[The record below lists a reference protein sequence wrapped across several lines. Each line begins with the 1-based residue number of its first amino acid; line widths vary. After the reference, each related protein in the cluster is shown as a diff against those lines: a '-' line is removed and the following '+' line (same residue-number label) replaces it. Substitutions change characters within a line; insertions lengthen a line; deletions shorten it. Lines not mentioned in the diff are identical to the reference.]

1 MSLSASTFLSLA
13 LIGVPSYFSPRRRRS
28 SSFATV
34 LLTCSERPD
43 QFCFFHV
50 SGGFTVENSCK
61 PHPVIANNGMGF
73 AATTLM
79 TKHTE
84 DHDSIAEHTEDHD
97 STAAHTSACVTVKR
111 PLRLFGGAEVVFGV
125 AKPRQS
131 RQFPPA
137 LHTRA
142 RWHQERRRGDKAGSQ
157 QHYATSE
164 THPVTA
170 IGGVHRLCKWC
181 FAPGWAEPCLS
192 LQRKCAKCSWDHI
205 HIGTICHNI
214 GET

>member
-50 SGGFTVENSCK
+50 SGGFTLENSYK

-84 DHDSIAEHTEDHD
+84 DHDSIA
-97 STAAHTSACVTVKR
+97 AHTSACVTVKR

-125 AKPRQS
+125 AKRQHIDRNCVRDGFYQTEMMS
-131 RQFPPA
+131 
-137 LHTRA
+137 LIM
-142 RWHQERRRGDKAGSQ
+142 S
-157 QHYATSE
+157 
-164 THPVTA
+164 HP
-170 IGGVHRLCKWC
+170 GVVELCMG
-181 FAPGWAEPCLS
+181 AS
-192 LQRKCAKCSWDHI
+192 I
-205 HIGTICHNI
+205 
-214 GET
+214 